1 MLQQDVT
8 SLKQVN
14 LKVHNDVEV
23 VEQKTD
29 DLV

>member
-1 MLQQDVT
+1 MLQQDVA

-14 LKVHNDVEV
+14 LKVHNDVEGL
-23 VEQKTD
+23 EQKVD

>member
-8 SLKQVN
+8 SLKQVK

-23 VEQKTD
+23 LEQKTD